1 MLKKLHIEYLKYNLK
16 LFFLILLFLIFTD
29 KTYCM
34 ELSNFKLNTNSY
46 DHFNGVVEIPAGSID
61 KLEYNYDTKD
71 IVEVWEKGNRR
82 IINYIGYPVNYGF
95 LPKTLSG
102 DNDPLDILVL
112 GNQISTGSIV
122 RVKIIGG
129 MDFTDNGLKDYKI
142 ISILSPD
149 NFNYKDEADKE
160 YFNQLYYKVDRLSD
174 LENNF
179 RGIIDIMTIWFENYK
194 GRGKIDFEGYLN
206 KNETINL
213 IKSSN
218 KDYLKKND

>member
-1 MLKKLHIEYLKYNLK
+1 MLKILKTNYININLK
-16 LFFLILLFLIFTD
+16 LIFFILLLFAHTN
-29 KTYCM
+29 KTYCL
-34 ELSNFKLNTNSY
+34 ELINFELKTNSY
-46 DHFNGVVEIPAGSID
+46 DHFNGVIEIPAGSID
-61 KLEYNYDTKD
+61 KLEYNYDTKE
-71 IVEVWEKGNRR
+71 ITEIWEKGNRR

-122 RVKIIGG
+122 KVKVIGG
-129 MDFTDNGLKDYKI
+129 INFIDNGLRDYKI

-149 NFNYKDEADKE
+149 NSNYKDDADKE

-213 IKSSN
+213 IISSN
-218 KDYLKKND
+218 KNFLKKK